1 MLTHADT
8 QYEKVIN
15 RSPVSTSNI
24 NVSLSSLCFSPSQ
37 TKDCSTVGGDVGV
50 LLLNCSICHL
60 EFISEDGLKKHVE
73 DAHPEVAAKGGK
85 LVVLMR
91 NGGDASTPLRGDV
104 LHPSTM
110 TPQTSSQLP
119 PQLQQL
125 QQQRQNLTPSF
136 NPEDSMGEYVDDE
149 DDELMQSGT
158 QDQQDGMESEI

>member
-1 MLTHADT
+1 MIQDLLKISISFT
-8 QYEKVIN
+8 
-15 RSPVSTSNI
+15 STC
-24 NVSLSSLCFSPSQ
+24 LDDSQ
-37 TKDCSTVGGDVGV
+37 TKDCAAVGGDVGV

-104 LHPSTM
+104 LHPSTLQHH
-110 TPQTSSQLP
+110 TPSSTHLP

-136 NPEDSMGEYVDDE
+136 NPDDSMGEYVDD
-149 DDELMQSGT
+149 DDDDLGQSGV
-158 QDQQDGMESEI
+158 QDQQDGRLMQKFMFVCILPR